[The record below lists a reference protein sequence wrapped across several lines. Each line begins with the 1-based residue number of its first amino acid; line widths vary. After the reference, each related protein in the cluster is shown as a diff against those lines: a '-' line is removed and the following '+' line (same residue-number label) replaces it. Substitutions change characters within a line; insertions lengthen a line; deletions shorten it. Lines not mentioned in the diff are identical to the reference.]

1 MAEYDSVIPAG
12 SSGTLSA
19 RMSTGSTQSGRVSKS
34 IGVFTDDAAARE
46 LRLRFAVELYM
57 PVTVKPSPRLAITLV
72 EGGTAG
78 ARLLL
83 SRDDGQALEI
93 VPPELGT
100 VGLSVSVRTAAAEP
114 GPPAKTAEAE
124 TPAPWG
130 QARRGSKGPEAG
142 PGDVWLE
149 LSAAPVTAPGVY
161 SGTLRVATN
170 HPDAPELELPYTVR
184 VRPMLEAH
192 PEAVRLWAT
201 APSNDPGRSLLLSLH
216 HNGGRAFSIA
226 GVEVSH
232 PELFAAVLI
241 PQQAE
246 GTRQMLRVRLA
257 DGLER
262 DSLGAGVRGWI
273 RITTDDGEHPAVEV
287 PVLVAPSRAASRRPV
302 RAPQGTPAVA
312 GGR

>member
-19 RMSTGSTQSGRVSKS
+19 KMSTRSTQSGRVSKS
-34 IGVFTDDAAARE
+34 IGVVTDAAAARE
-46 LRLRFAVELYM
+46 LRLRFAVDLYM

-72 EGGTAG
+72 EGDSGS

-83 SRDDGQALEI
+83 SRDDGQALRI
-93 VPPELGT
+93 VPPELEAAGLT
-100 VGLSVSVRTAAAEP
+100 VTARAADSQP
-114 GPPAKTAEAE
+114 GSPAKPAAHDA
-124 TPAPWG
+124 PAPWG
-130 QARRGSKGPEAG
+130 QARRGAREPEAG
-142 PGDVWLE
+142 PGDIWLE
-149 LSAAPVTAPGVY
+149 LRAAPATAPGVY

-184 VRPMLEAH
+184 VRPILEPH

-201 APSNDPGRSLLLSLH
+201 APSDDPGRSLLLTLH
-216 HNGGRAFSIA
+216 HNGGLAFSIT

-232 PELFAAVLI
+232 PELFSAV
-241 PQQAE
+241 PTPQAE
-246 GTRQMLRVRLA
+246 GTRQMVRVRLA

-273 RITTDDGEHPAVEV
+273 RVTTDDAEHARVEV

-302 RAPQGTPAVA
+302 RAPQRTPVAA

>member
-12 SSGTLSA
+12 SSGTLRA
-19 RMSTGSTQSGRVSKS
+19 KMATRSTQTGRVSKS
-34 IGVFTDDAAARE
+34 IGVVTDDAAARE
-46 LRLRFAVELYM
+46 IRLRFAVELFM
-57 PVTVKPSPRLAITLV
+57 PIAVKPGPRLAITLV
-72 EGGTAG
+72 EGSSGS

-83 SRDDGQALEI
+83 SRVDGQALRV

-100 VGLSVSVRTAAAEP
+100 EGLTVSARAAGAEPREPAQQTAADN
-114 GPPAKTAEAE
+114 
-124 TPAPWG
+124 PAPWG
-130 QARRGSKGPEAG
+130 QARRGSKEPEAR

-170 HPDAPELELPYTVR
+170 HPDAPQLELPYTVR
-184 VRPMLEAH
+184 VRPMLEPH
-192 PEAVRLWAT
+192 PDAVRLWAT
-201 APSNDPGRSLLLSLH
+201 APSNDPGRSLLVTLR

-241 PQQAE
+241 PQAE

-257 DGLER
+257 EGLER

-273 RITTDDGEHPAVEV
+273 RVTTDDGEHPRVEV

-302 RAPQGTPAVA
+302 RAPNGTPRVG

>member
-34 IGVFTDDAAARE
+34 IGVVTDDAAARE
-46 LRLRFAVELYM
+46 IRLRFAVELYM
-57 PVTVKPSPRLAITLV
+57 PVMVKPSPRLAITLV
-72 EGGTAG
+72 EGSSAG

-83 SRDDGQALEI
+83 SRDDGQALRI

-100 VGLSVSVRTAAAEP
+100 EGLSVSVRAAGAEPGAPAKAAAAE
-114 GPPAKTAEAE
+114 TS
-124 TPAPWG
+124 APWG
-130 QARRGSKGPEAG
+130 QARRGSKEPEAG

-149 LSAAPVTAPGVY
+149 LRAAPVTAPGVH

-170 HPDAPELELPYTVR
+170 HPDAPELELPYAVR

-201 APSNDPGRSLLLSLH
+201 APSNDPGRSLLLTLR
-216 HNGGRAFSIA
+216 HNGDRAFSIA

-232 PELFAAVLI
+232 PELFSAV
-241 PQQAE
+241 PTPQAE

-257 DGLER
+257 DGLEG

-273 RITTDDGEHPAVEV
+273 RVTTDDGEHPGVEV

-302 RAPQGTPAVA
+302 RAPQGTPVVA